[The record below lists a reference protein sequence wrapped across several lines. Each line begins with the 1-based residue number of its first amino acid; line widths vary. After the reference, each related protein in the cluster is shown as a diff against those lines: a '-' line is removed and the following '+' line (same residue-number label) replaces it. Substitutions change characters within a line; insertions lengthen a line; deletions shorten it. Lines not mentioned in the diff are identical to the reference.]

1 MPLPRTGPCP
11 FAGSHWP
18 ENWVQERFD
27 FQSLSTG
34 QKKDLIE
41 YFYQHESAKEAKQA
55 PNSKPAYRFPLK
67 KLTEYSGIFAHSLRS
82 IVLKSKDYKT
92 HCDEQKRLQ
101 APPPPAELSLLTAAL
116 IAACVA
122 AETPNEDAASRKE
135 AGYAWDS
142 AERKSASAAQVV
154 RQADREAAGIKFT
167 DGLPDNDAKYLPG
180 SVTGCVR
187 NKRHDSLDFEKDPHR
202 AMVCNMQKTIE
213 EAVDEVIGDQ
223 GCLPPE
229 RRDVFT
235 RLVQEA
241 LRGFWPD
248 PNAVLFVTSGVLG
261 RLF

>member
-1 MPLPRTGPCP
+1 M
-11 FAGSHWP
+11 
-18 ENWVQERFD
+18 
-27 FQSLSTG
+27 
-34 QKKDLIE
+34 
-41 YFYQHESAKEAKQA
+41 
-55 PNSKPAYRFPLK
+55 
-67 KLTEYSGIFAHSLRS
+67 
-82 IVLKSKDYKT
+82 
-92 HCDEQKRLQ
+92 
-101 APPPPAELSLLTAAL
+101 
-116 IAACVA
+116 A

-261 RLF
+261 RLFYWIWRLSARYFIGFGVGRLGMDWERV